1 MPLVGN
7 SVAFSAD
14 GEKLAVAGH
23 QKATIWDLVTR
34 SDPKVLTGHTDSVS
48 CIAFSPDGDQV
59 ATCSFDGTVKLW
71 DASSGELLITLYG
84 HFGSVKSV
92 AYSPDGSRLVSGSDD
107 GTIKFWDT
115 TFEGELNRIAGFP
128 KSVSCMG
135 MSSDGSWLATY
146 RDNAI
151 SLWDMKKKAKLKTYC
166 NQDLG
171 NIRSIAI
178 SNDGAYVAV
187 PSEGWRKFP
196 RGGVVLMNTETGW
209 EAKMITRDPDRSIW
223 PEEGST
229 RIFNL
234 QMIANS

>member
-1 MPLVGN
+1 
-7 SVAFSAD
+7 
-14 GEKLAVAGH
+14 
-23 QKATIWDLVTR
+23 
-34 SDPKVLTGHTDSVS
+34 
-48 CIAFSPDGDQV
+48 
-59 ATCSFDGTVKLW
+59 
-71 DASSGELLITLYG
+71 
-84 HFGSVKSV
+84 
-92 AYSPDGSRLVSGSDD
+92 
-107 GTIKFWDT
+107 
-115 TFEGELNRIAGFP
+115 
-128 KSVSCMG
+128 MG

-209 EAKMITRDPDRSIW
+209 EEKDHS
-223 PEEGST
+223 GSGQEHLA
-229 RIFNL
+229 RGGLKRNL
-234 QMIANS
+234 QFTDDSEFLIAGDLRDHRRF